1 MSGMLEDRV
10 IIITGAGSGIGRAAS
25 KIFAGHG
32 ARLVLA
38 DVNLEAATAT
48 SESVGAQ
55 AIAVACDVSVEEQ
68 VKELVATAVRH
79 WGRLDCAFNN
89 AGIGNPPAPFGEIS
103 FEEWQRVLAV
113 DLFGTAMCVKH
124 QLPAMIASG
133 GGSIVNNASNA
144 GKAGVP
150 GLAPYAAAKAAVIN
164 LTQTAA
170 VEYAMQGIRVNAVCP
185 GAIMTESI
193 RALIDQGIDILAGL
207 QIPVERCGEPQ
218 EVAEL
223 AAWLLSPLASYV
235 TGQAVSVDGGQN
247 AMQ

>member
-1 MSGMLEDRV
+1 
-10 IIITGAGSGIGRAAS
+10 
-25 KIFAGHG
+25 
-32 ARLVLA
+32 
-38 DVNLEAATAT
+38 
-48 SESVGAQ
+48 
-55 AIAVACDVSVEEQ
+55 
-68 VKELVATAVRH
+68 
-79 WGRLDCAFNN
+79 
-89 AGIGNPPAPFGEIS
+89 
-103 FEEWQRVLAV
+103 
-113 DLFGTAMCVKH
+113 
-124 QLPAMIASG
+124 
-133 GGSIVNNASNA
+133 
-144 GKAGVP
+144 
-150 GLAPYAAAKAAVIN
+150 LAPYAAAKAAVIN

>member
-1 MSGMLEDRV
+1 MSAILEGKV
-10 IIITGAGSGIGRAAS
+10 TIITGAGSGIGRAAAR
-25 KIFAGHG
+25 IFAGHG

-38 DVNLEAATAT
+38 DVNVQAAIATA
-48 SESVGAQ
+48 EPLGAQ
-55 AIAVACDVSVEEQ
+55 AIAVGCDVSVEEQ
-68 VKELVATAVRH
+68 VKELVATAVRQ

-89 AGIGNPPAPFGEIS
+89 AGIGNPPAPFDEIS
-103 FEEWQRVLAV
+103 FEEWHRVLAV

-124 QLPAMIASG
+124 QLPVMIATG
-133 GGSIVNNASNA
+133 GGAIVNNASNA
-144 GKAGVP
+144 GKGAVP
-150 GLAPYAAAKAAVIN
+150 GMAPYASAKAGVIN

-170 VEYAMQGIRVNAVCP
+170 VEYATRGIRVNAVCP

-193 RALIDQGIDILAGL
+193 RALIDQGIDILDGL
-207 QIPVERCGEPQ
+207 QIPAERCGEPE